1 MLQIGLNF
9 VPGVEC
15 GVIVLD
21 DKESYPKLMREIA
34 TDIALVSG
42 GVLATR
48 VATELSSALQEYVTM
63 EGNEGNPLNL
73 LITAE
78 DKTPFIIVHE
88 TALRGLTDDE
98 LVGILHH
105 ERAHHTLG
113 HVEKMAEKAAGSGVM
128 EIGTDN
134 SWELEADAAGAKAT
148 SKAVMISALKKVIG
162 NSLDFA
168 IGNGKVPADRRDA
181 VLAKAM
187 ANEAM
192 VERFAALAV

>member
-9 VPGVEC
+9 VPGIACQV
-15 GVIVLD
+15 VVLD
-21 DKESYPKLMREIA
+21 DKESYPQLMRDL
-34 TDIALVSG
+34 TPHLALVSG
-42 GVLATR
+42 GFLATQVASELTVSR
-48 VATELSSALQEYVTM
+48 VDYVSMT
-63 EGNEGNPLNL
+63 GNEENPLNI

-78 DKTPFIIVHE
+78 DKTPYILVHNS
-88 TALRGLTDDE
+88 ALRGMTDE
-98 LVGILHH
+98 EVEGILHH
-105 ERAHHTLG
+105 ESAHHTLG

-134 SWELEADAAGAKAT
+134 IWELEADAAGAKAT
-148 SKAVMISALKKVIG
+148 SKKTMIRALKKVIN

-168 IGNGKVPADRRDA
+168 IGNGKVPAEKRDA